1 VKKSR
6 PESGGS
12 IEPIPCVVEPST
24 VVRYQ
29 GHGPTR
35 SITPLIDATTCG
47 AQELSASLYRL
58 PPRGSRMRDIHAE
71 EEMSY
76 ILGGRH
82 TSPSTVKS
90 FRSRQGC
97 SFSSPRTAGIKALT
111 WETRICATCA
121 SSLHPPLGTAEIHYG
136 ALDSTPPSRTIR
148 DVSEVPR
155 LSGAWGPGFHNGTQG
170 LVGGSVDRGTRFF
183 AGLKTVSGGEVIRG
197 PGRTGAVQMGGQATV
212 ARPPS
217 DPGQSGE
224 CVFAG
229 RGEHRG
235 KGVEE

>member
-1 VKKSR
+1 MLVF
-6 PESGGS
+6 
-12 IEPIPCVVEPST
+12 IPPHCWHQSANLGDEDLCHLCVFAP
-24 VVRYQ
+24 
-29 GHGPTR
+29 P
-35 SITPLIDATTCG
+35 
-47 AQELSASLYRL
+47 
-58 PPRGSRMRDIHAE
+58 PPRNGRDT
-71 EEMSY
+71 
-76 ILGGRH
+76 LRG
-82 TSPSTVKS
+82 
-90 FRSRQGC
+90 
-97 SFSSPRTAGIKALT
+97 AGFDA
-111 WETRICATCA
+111 
-121 SSLHPPLGTAEIHYG
+121 
-136 ALDSTPPSRTIR
+136 PSRTIR

>member
-1 VKKSR
+1 MNADPGYGGEEISAR
-6 PESGGS
+6 IWGS

-47 AQELSASLYRL
+47 AQVLSASLYRL

-136 ALDSTPPSRTIR
+136 ALDSTPPAGQSVTCRR
-148 DVSEVPR
+148 Y
-155 LSGAWGPGFHNGTQG
+155 PGFQVHGGQG
-170 LVGGSVDRGTRFF
+170 SITAR
-183 AGLKTVSGGEVIRG
+183 